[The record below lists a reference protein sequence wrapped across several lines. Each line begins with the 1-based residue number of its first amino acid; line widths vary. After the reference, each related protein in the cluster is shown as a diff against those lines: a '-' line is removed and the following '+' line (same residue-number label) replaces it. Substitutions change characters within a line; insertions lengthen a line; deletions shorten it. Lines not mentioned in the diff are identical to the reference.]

1 MSSKEFRG
9 CFESCPNCKS
19 TGVRSNGLSN
29 FGTPCEKK
37 TDQMDQLGYSD
48 AIRCKIAGTAVFARA
63 TVLSRNNAGCAE
75 IGSVFFLN

>member
-48 AIRCKIAGTAVFARA
+48 AIRP
-63 TVLSRNNAGCAE
+63 
-75 IGSVFFLN
+75 LNCR